1 LTSVSP
7 LLSINEVILSVLL
20 LAVHHNQQEVVNVC
34 NGIAKKYQE
43 RTTSRRSTSAGLEA
57 PQKPDDF

>member
-1 LTSVSP
+1 MAGWQDCPST
-7 LLSINEVILSVLL
+7 
-20 LAVHHNQQEVVNVC
+20 AVHHNQQEVVNVC